1 MGVRS
6 DAEVDV
12 SPENLGIVY
21 DVVAIRCARPA
32 FVARHAL
39 RIHIVDVVPV
49 RLASIDVQTR
59 EVGELRVRTIDG
71 VRLERRSV
79 RANLVCRA
87 VDLARIVVAEVFE
100 SLFLL
105 LRDAVPRIV
114 ERILVQEVPTDEKL
128 EPAIVVKVG
137 DGGVEGIVAAILHT
151 AL

>member
-1 MGVRS
+1 M
-6 DAEVDV
+6 
-12 SPENLGIVY
+12 
-21 DVVAIRCARPA
+21 
-32 FVARHAL
+32 
-39 RIHIVDVVPV
+39 PV

-105 LRDAVPRIV
+105 LLNVVPRIV

-128 EPAIVVKVG
+128 EPAVVVKVG
-137 DGGVEGIVAAILHT
+137 DGDVEGIVTALCHT